1 MMANSNLLKNPDKI
15 VDLFD
20 KLYTQVTDRNK
31 FLTKIRFYS
40 LQRFSIRVIANLL
53 IPLYF
58 NLIKNNK
65 EAKLPN
71 KSSHSPKLIVSLTTF
86 PARVKRVWIVIE
98 SILRQTHKPDMIIL
112 WLSKEYFKSMD
123 DVPRKLRNLEK
134 RGLKIRF
141 VDDDIR
147 AHKKYFYSLC
157 EYPDDYIITLDD
169 DIIYPTFIIS
179 KLVENSDK
187 YPKSIICHR
196 ASKITSENMIIQ
208 PYINWIACNE
218 EDGPSFDLFVTTGGG
233 TLIPPHSFHSDVL
246 NKELI
251 KKLSFHSDDMWLN
264 CMARLKNTSTV
275 KTSYSSAC
283 LPIIYIN
290 NSQLLTINVHNGQND
305 QQLNAIRAYYTA
317 NLGID
322 PYWKVF
328 ANNNEL

>member
-1 MMANSNLLKNPDKI
+1 MCKSNLFNNPNKI

-20 KLYTQVTDRNK
+20 KHYSGITDRK
-31 FLTKIRFYS
+31 TFLTKAKFYS
-40 LQRFSIRVIANLL
+40 LERFFIRVIANLVL
-53 IPLYF
+53 PLYF
-58 NLIKNNK
+58 KITKNNK
-65 EAKLPN
+65 EARLSN
-71 KSSHSPKLIVSLTTF
+71 KNYHSPKLIVSLTTF
-86 PARVKRVWIVIE
+86 PLRIKRVWIVIE

-123 DVPRKLRNLEK
+123 VVPRKLRNLEK

-147 AHKKYFYSLC
+147 AHKKYFYSLS

-179 KLVENSDK
+179 KLVEYSDK

-196 ASKITSENMIIQ
+196 SSKITTENKKIQ
-208 PYINWIACNE
+208 PYINWITCE
-218 EDGPSFDLFVTTGGG
+218 GEVEPCYDLFITTGGG

-283 LPIIYIN
+283 LPIIYIS

-322 PYWKVF
+322 PYWKVLS
-328 ANNNEL
+328 NNNE